1 MTKSPK
7 ARWDPPAH
15 LTVSERQFLE
25 QTADNI
31 LAIQEKAA
39 LSIGL
44 QLLAIKRR
52 FHRDPSLGKWFTR
65 WIKEKTCLT
74 LNQATVWLK
83 IAEESEKDD
92 RVKELVEECK
102 SETIIYRTLL
112 LPKDYKE
119 AILESLL
126 NGNSVT
132 QDEIEQLA
140 ESPFVKIDKL
150 EDIVYQLH
158 AEVAEI
164 THAQLEAATPKERS
178 AYAAKKRG
186 AEGRLERALADLA
199 IARKEARDA
208 KEQGQS
214 KQEEISFLKREVRHK
229 RLYIEQLTKDP
240 DAEERRMMSKAV
252 VDMAQST
259 KALMEAFAL
268 FEAIK
273 DKMPVDQKREI
284 YRLIDHTYDT
294 FRQTS
299 ER

>member
-52 FHRDPSLGKWFTR
+52 FNRDPSLGKWFTR
-65 WIKEKTCLT
+65 WIKDKTCLT

-83 IAEESEKDD
+83 IAEESERDD

-102 SETIIYRTLL
+102 SEATIYRTLL
-112 LPKDYKE
+112 LPKDYKD

-126 NGNSVT
+126 KGIQIT
-132 QDEIEQLA
+132 QDEVKQLSD
-140 ESPFVKIDKL
+140 SPFVKVDKL

-158 AEVAEI
+158 AEIAEI
-164 THAQLEAATPKERS
+164 TQAQLEAATPEERRS
-178 AYAAKKRG
+178 YSSTKRG
-186 AEGRLERALADLA
+186 AEGRLDRALADLSV
-199 IARKEARDA
+199 ARKEVKDAR
-208 KEQGQS
+208 
-214 KQEEISFLKREVRHK
+214 QEGLSREAEIAFLKREVRHK
-229 RLYIEQLTKDP
+229 RLRIEQLTQDP

-268 FEAIK
+268 FEAVK